1 MMTRLLPRSV
11 RGRLLLVAVL
21 VEAVMLTLLVTNSLR
36 LLADNMGEQARRQ
49 ADQIAPVLIAAIV
62 APLAQRDFA
71 TVQAVIEES
80 TAVKGIEYVAV
91 TDPGGKRLASSG
103 WPAGVRL
110 PLADKSFQLDK
121 GQGEKPRYDVEIDV
135 KAYGQLLGRLHFGLD
150 LQPIVSARNA
160 LFQQGLAI
168 ALIELLLSAGVLAL
182 LGYYLTRHLSAL
194 TEASEAVAAGHLT
207 PPPVHEGD
215 DEVGRLGVA
224 FNAMSQT
231 IGERIRD
238 LTQARDEAKALAI
251 AAEAGARAKT
261 DFLATMSH
269 EIRTP
274 MNGILGMTELALS
287 TELDDEQREYLTW
300 VKASGESL
308 LQVLNDILD
317 FSKVDSG
324 HLQLEQIPLSLSDLL
339 NSLVGIYAVQAHAKG
354 LSISWHA
361 EGGLADHVIG
371 DPFRLRQILTNLISN
386 ALKFTERG
394 AITLAVRSTP
404 AEHDHVRIH
413 FAVTDTGIGIDPE
426 KREMIFAPFSQAES
440 STSRK
445 YGGTGLGLAIVH
457 RLVSLM
463 QGDIELESMPGQ
475 GSTFRFS
482 ILAKLDQTPTR
493 ATRSNILHST
503 DPDLQGKR
511 ILLVED
517 TPVNQLLGERLLKR
531 FGCLTT
537 LAMTGKQ
544 AIQAWQNQAF
554 DLILMDLQ
562 LPEMDGLEATRL
574 IRAEEDNQ
582 ARARIPIIALTANAM
597 ESDRQACLAAGMD
610 DFITKPFSA
619 DDMLTTLKRFC

>member
-1 MMTRLLPRSV
+1 MMAKLLPRSV
-11 RGRLLLVAVL
+11 RARLLLVAVL
-21 VEAVMLTLLVTNSLR
+21 VEAVMLTLLLTNSLR
-36 LLADNMGEQARRQ
+36 LLADNMGEQAQRH

-103 WPAGVRL
+103 WPAGVKL
-110 PLADKSFQLDK
+110 PAADPAFRLDK
-121 GQGEKPRYDVEIDV
+121 GAGEKPRYDVSVDV
-135 KAYGQLLGRLHFGLD
+135 KAYGQRLGQLHFGLD
-150 LQPIVSARNA
+150 LQPIVSARRA

-168 ALIELLLSAGVLAL
+168 ALLELLLSAGVLAL

-194 TEASEAVAAGHLT
+194 TAASEAVAAGHLT
-207 PPPVHEGD
+207 PPPVQEGE
-215 DEVGRLGVA
+215 DEVGRLGLA
-224 FNAMSQT
+224 FNAMSRT
-231 IGERIRD
+231 ISDRIRE
-238 LTQARDEAKALAI
+238 LTIARDDAKALAI

-287 TELDDEQREYLTW
+287 TDLNDEQREYLTW
-300 VKASGESL
+300 VKASGEGL

-339 NSLVGIYAVQAHAKG
+339 NSLVGIYAVQAQTKG
-354 LSISWHA
+354 LSITWQA
-361 EGGLADHVIG
+361 ESSLTDHVIG

-386 ALKFTERG
+386 ALKFTEHG
-394 AITLAVRSTP
+394 SITLAVRSE
-404 AEHDHVRIH
+404 AVENDQVRIH

-426 KREMIFAPFSQAES
+426 KRDMIFAPFSQAES
-440 STSRK
+440 STTRK

-457 RLVSLM
+457 RLVNLM
-463 QGDIELESMPGQ
+463 QGEIQLDSTPGQ

-482 ILAKLDQTPTR
+482 ILARIAQAPVST
-493 ATRSNILHST
+493 ARSNILQHA

-531 FGCLTT
+531 FGCVTT
-537 LAMTGKQ
+537 LAVTGKQ
-544 AIQAWQNQAF
+544 AIQAWQSHAF
-554 DLILMDLQ
+554 DVVLMDLQ
-562 LPEMDGLEATRL
+562 LPEMDGLEATRQ
-574 IRAEEDNQ
+574 IRAEEDSQ
-582 ARARIPIIALTANAM
+582 ARTRTPIIALTANAM
-597 ESDRQACLAAGMD
+597 ESDRQACLEAGMD

-619 DDMLTTLKRFC
+619 DDMFTTLKRFC